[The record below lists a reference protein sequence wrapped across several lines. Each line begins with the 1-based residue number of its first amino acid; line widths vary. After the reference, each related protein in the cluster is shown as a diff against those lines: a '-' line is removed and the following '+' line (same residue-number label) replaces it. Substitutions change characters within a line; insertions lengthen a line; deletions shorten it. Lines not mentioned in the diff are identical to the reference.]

1 MNYFL
6 DGVKR
11 YVDFSGRA
19 RRKEFWMYF
28 LFYTI
33 FYFVAAIIEE
43 LTGNPFI
50 TVIYAL
56 VLLLPTLS
64 IGARR
69 LHDIGRTGWWQLLN
83 IIPLVGFIVLI
94 VFFVQDSKPDNKYG
108 ANPKAA

>member
-33 FYFVAAIIEE
+33 FYIVATFIEE
-43 LTGNPFI
+43 ATGNPFI
-50 TVIYAL
+50 TLIYAL
-56 VLLLPTLS
+56 ALALPTIS
-64 IGARR
+64 IATRR
-69 LHDIGRTGWWQLLN
+69 LHDIGRTGWWQLLGV
-83 IIPLVGFIVLI
+83 IPLLGFIVLI
-94 VFFVQDSKPDNKYG
+94 IFYVQDSKPDNKFCP
-108 ANPKAA
+108 NPKEA